1 MEAGVNDFLDADPG
15 VLVRDVL
22 EAKVGGFVLDHDDGI
37 WKRAGSGRGKDGGV
51 QARVF
56 KDGDDQAD
64 IWLRERDKGQG

>member
-1 MEAGVNDFLDADPG
+1 MGIDDFFGIDPG
-15 VLVRDVL
+15 VLVCDVL
-22 EAKVGGFVLDHDDGI
+22 EAKVGGFVLDHDDGS

-64 IWLRERDKGQG
+64 IWLHKWNKG